1 MQIVRNFTNHLPQP
15 CVATIGFFDG
25 VHAGHRFLIEQVKR
39 EAAAHGLRS
48 ALITFATH
56 PRKVVQ
62 PQFQLELLTTL
73 DEKLALLGELGVDIC
88 HVLDFTPD
96 MAGLTAC
103 DFMQQVLK
111 QACGVSRLLIGHDHR
126 FGHNRS
132 EGFDDYVRYGQS
144 MAIDVVQAEA
154 YNYHDVPVSSS
165 VIRNYLH
172 RGDVTMANAC
182 LCYPY
187 FVNGEVVSGYQVGR
201 KIGFPT
207 ANLQVNCAE
216 KLIPADGVYAV
227 RAMLQDGTQH
237 KGMLNIGKRPTID
250 NGTERSIEV
259 HILNFQS
266 DLYSQ
271 PLTIS
276 FVHYMRPEMKFDS
289 LDGLI
294 AQLHIDAVQVTEIL
308 Q

>member
-1 MQIVRNFTNHLPQP
+1 MQIVRNFTNQLPQP

-56 PRKVVQ
+56 PRKVLQ

-73 DEKLALLGELGVDIC
+73 DEKLKLLGELDVDIC
-88 HVLDFTPD
+88 YVLDFTPD
-96 MAGLTAC
+96 MANLTAC

-111 QACGVSRLLIGHDHR
+111 QDCGVSRLLIGHDHR
-126 FGHNRS
+126 FGRNRS
-132 EGFDDYVRYGQS
+132 EGFDDYVRYGQA

-154 YNYHDVPVSSS
+154 YNYKDLPVSSS

-172 RGDVTMANAC
+172 QGDVAMANAF

-187 FVNGEVVSGYQVGR
+187 FVHGEVVSGYQVGR

-227 RAMLQDGTQH
+227 RVMLQDGSLH
-237 KGMLNIGKRPTID
+237 NGMLNIGKRPTID

-289 LDGLI
+289 LEGLI
-294 AQLHIDAVQVTEIL
+294 AQLHIDAVQVAEIL